1 MRSRTTQERKNTF
14 PYTLPDPDLE
24 IRGSW
29 SSRPLDKGAPVSKQI
44 FSAPWVSV
52 WSKNKGGLA
61 PRPLPWIRQC
71 YTNSNTVFPRIVAGG
86 GGDYFFFAQNRGNYS
101 REAIISNIAHWK
113 SCRVV
118 IFRA

>member
-1 MRSRTTQERKNTF
+1 MRSRTTQERGNTF

-24 IRGSW
+24 IRGPRS
-29 SSRPLDKGAPVSKQI
+29 PNKI
-44 FSAPWVSV
+44 FSALRLSV

-71 YTNSNTVFPRIVAGG
+71 YTNSNTVFPRIIAGG
-86 GGDYFFFAQNRGNYS
+86 RFFLFCTKQGQLFEGDDYFKYCS
-101 REAIISNIAHWK
+101 PEVV
-113 SCRVV
+113 RVV